1 MTQTSALSIS
11 ADSEAQ
17 SSTGWVRVALDVPVP
32 GLFDYRVAQAVRVGQ
47 RVVVPFGRR
56 DLIGMV
62 VDLPAT
68 PALDESKLRDVIRVL
83 DDLTPLPEDWLRL
96 ARFAA
101 EYYQRPLGEVMLP
114 ALPGP
119 LRKPS
124 SYDGVRSGD
133 GPIARLDERAGRA
146 DAAAAKAAA
155 KEARAADKLAR
166 AAAKAAGAA
175 DKAAKAAAKAGS
187 QPAVADAREGASNA
201 DAQEST
207 SDADAQEGAGHAEAQ
222 EGAGNA
228 NVAHNRTADLSDA
241 EGAAAPAR
249 TEDLATSSA
258 SVRATDAVDNPVDA
272 PVDRTAPAASDA
284 SDPPLDPTGS
294 PLAITRPVLGRAQQE
309 AVDALATLEGFKPVL
324 LHGVTGSGK
333 TEVYLHAAERV
344 LAAGRQVLLLVPEI
358 NLTPQLEG
366 VLRRRLEATAG
377 KDGVAV
383 LHSGLA
389 DGERL
394 SAWLRIV
401 RGQARVLVGTRLAL
415 FTPIPNLGLIV
426 VDEEHDPSYKQ
437 QEGLRYSARDL
448 AIWRARDLGIPVV
461 LGSATPSLETWQHA
475 ESGRYLKLSL
485 PDRAQAAAPPKI
497 RLIDTRQIKL
507 KEGLSPH
514 VLTAVAERLARGEQ
528 SLIFL
533 NRRGYA
539 PVLHCEACGWV
550 SGCKRC
556 SAYMVLHRSASQRGG
571 QARHELRCHHCGW
584 QERVPPACP
593 DCGNQDLQ
601 PMGRGTQRLEEHL
614 AELFPTARIARID
627 ADSTRR
633 KGSAHAL
640 FSQMHAGE
648 IDILVGTQMVAK
660 GHDFQNLGFV
670 GVLNSDAMLFS
681 HDFRAPERLFSQLM
695 QVAGRAGRSGVAS
708 EVFVQTGYPEQPL
721 YQSLIKHDYD
731 GFARYALDERKAA
744 GLPPFAFQALLTAE
758 APELAQAVGFLAQ
771 ARAESEDGM
780 LDGAD
785 EATRAALA
793 RITLYDP
800 VPLRVVRVANVER
813 AQLLIESDH
822 RPALQHFLHV
832 WGARLPALASAARV
846 RWHLEVDPLE
856 I

>member
-1 MTQTSALSIS
+1 MNQTSALSIP
-11 ADSEAQ
+11 ADTEAQ
-17 SSTGWVRVALDVPVP
+17 SPPGWVRVALDVPLP
-32 GLFDYRVAQAVRVGQ
+32 GLFDYRVTQPVTVGQ

-56 DLIGMV
+56 DLIGV
-62 VDLPAT
+62 VVELPAA

-83 DDLTPLPEDWLRL
+83 DDLPPLPDDWLRL

-124 SYDGVRSGD
+124 SYDGLRSGD

-146 DAAAAKAAA
+146 AAAAAKAAA
-155 KEARAADKLAR
+155 KVARATEK
-166 AAAKAAGAA
+166 AAKAAE
-175 DKAAKAAAKAGS
+175 KAAKAAAKAT
-187 QPAVADAREGASNA
+187 
-201 DAQEST
+201 T
-207 SDADAQEGAGHAEAQ
+207 S
-222 EGAGNA
+222 
-228 NVAHNRTADLSDA
+228 
-241 EGAAAPAR
+241 AAPASAVDKSVDMPVDG
-249 TEDLATSSA
+249 TAHATAGVPADAVTSA
-258 SVRATDAVDNPVDA
+258 QADAATDAQADAVTDA
-272 PVDRTAPAASDA
+272 PSGALTDAPANASALEPSSADI
-284 SDPPLDPTGS
+284 DPIGS

-309 AVDALATLEGFKPVL
+309 AVDTLATLQGFQPVL

-448 AIWRARDLGIPVV
+448 AIWRARDLDIPVL

-507 KEGLSPH
+507 KEGLSPQ
-514 VLTAVAERLARGEQ
+514 VLTAVGERLARGEQ

-539 PVLHCEACGWV
+539 PVLHCDACGWV

-556 SAYMVLHRSASQRGG
+556 SAYMVLHRSAPQRGG
-571 QARHELRCHHCGW
+571 HARHELRCHHCGW

-681 HDFRAPERLFSQLM
+681 HDFRAPERLFAQLM

-758 APELAQAVGFLAQ
+758 APELAQAAGFLAQ

-780 LDGAD
+780 LEGAD
-785 EATRAALA
+785 DATRAALA

-832 WGARLPALASAARV
+832 WGARLPALASAAKV

>member
-1 MTQTSALSIS
+1 MSAEP
-11 ADSEAQ
+11 EAQ
-17 SSTGWVRVALDVPVP
+17 SPPGWVRVALDVPVP
-32 GLFDYRVAQAVRVGQ
+32 GLFDYRVDRPVKVGQ

-56 DLIGMV
+56 DLIGVV
-62 VDLPAT
+62 VDLPAA

-146 DAAAAKAAA
+146 DAAVAKAAA
-155 KEARAADKLAR
+155 KEARAAEKAV
-166 AAAKAAGAA
+166 KAAE
-175 DKAAKAAAKAGS
+175 KAAKAAAKAS
-187 QPAVADAREGASNA
+187 KSAEKATKATIQ
-201 DAQEST
+201 
-207 SDADAQEGAGHAEAQ
+207 AGPLK
-222 EGAGNA
+222 GK
-228 NVAHNRTADLSDA
+228 DA
-241 EGAAAPAR
+241 ESGALAAAAVQAWVP
-249 TEDLATSSA
+249 
-258 SVRATDAVDNPVDA
+258 VDNLVEA
-272 PVDRTAPAASDA
+272 PVDIGADGVTGPSGDAPAGPDAPADGANPADRASPTNPA
-284 SDPPLDPTGS
+284 EPIDPIDPTGS
-294 PLAITRPVLGRAQQE
+294 PIAITRPILGRAQQE

-389 DGERL
+389 EGERL

-448 AIWRARDLGIPVV
+448 AIWRARDLNIPVV

-485 PDRAQAAAPPKI
+485 PDRAQAASPPNI

-539 PVLHCEACGWV
+539 PVLHCDACGWV

-556 SAYMVLHRSASQRGG
+556 SAYMVLHRSAPQRGG
-571 QARHELRCHHCGW
+571 HARHELRCHHCGW

-614 AELFPTARIARID
+614 AELFSTARIARID

-785 EATRAALA
+785 DATRAALA

-822 RPALQHFLHV
+822 RLALQHFLHM